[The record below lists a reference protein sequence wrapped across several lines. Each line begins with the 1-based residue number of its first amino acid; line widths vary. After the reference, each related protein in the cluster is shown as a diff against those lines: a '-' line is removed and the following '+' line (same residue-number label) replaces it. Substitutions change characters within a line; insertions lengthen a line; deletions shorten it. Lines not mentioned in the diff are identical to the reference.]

1 MDSDSS
7 LSALALAVSLAVY
20 ALASVAEAATASV
33 RRERIQALVSEGA
46 PGATSLEWLQ
56 STPKGLTAVA
66 LVKSAS
72 FAASLVSA
80 AVLTLTFLGTR
91 WALVS
96 AATFGALVSTGL
108 LHMLAEDIADRYGER
123 VALAMSAPMRAVAWT
138 LRPALALVDL
148 MPSLFPVRSEP
159 LRSSAPE
166 LVPTEIDLPLE
177 SPTEALDEREMRMI
191 RAVVQLDQTVAREIM
206 VPRVDIVA
214 AELGTPVADLADQM
228 ATGAHSRI
236 PIYDGDLDHIS
247 GIAYARDVLRQMV
260 GSPKPNNVL
269 VDSVIRP
276 AIFIPES
283 KTLEELLNDFQEMRI
298 HMAIVVDEYGGVSGL
313 VTIED
318 LLEEIVGEIQD
329 EFETREPDVETI
341 GEAEILLDARVSIDQ
356 LNELLDV
363 TVEGDGFDTVG
374 GFVYQKLGKIPSPGD
389 TLTHDGL
396 EIEVISTMGRRLKR
410 LRVLRSPHQADS
422 SESV

>member
-20 ALASVAEAATASV
+20 ALASVAGAATASV
-33 RRERIQALVSEGA
+33 RRDRIHALVSEGA
-46 PGATSLEWLQ
+46 PGAASLERLQ
-56 STPKGLTAVA
+56 STPRGLTAVA
-66 LVKSAS
+66 VVKITS
-72 FAASLVSA
+72 FAALLVST
-80 AVLTLTFLGTR
+80 AVLTLTFFEAR

-96 AATFGALVSTGL
+96 ATTFAALLATGL
-108 LHMLAEDIADRYGER
+108 LHMLAEDVADRYGER
-123 VALAMSAPMRAVAWT
+123 VALAMAGPMRAVAWT
-138 LRPALALVDL
+138 LRPVLALVDF
-148 MPSLFPVRSEP
+148 MPSLVPAGSEP
-159 LRSSAPE
+159 QRNGAPE

-177 SPTEALDEREMRMI
+177 SSTEALDEREVRMI
-191 RAVVQLDQTVAREIM
+191 RAVVRLDQTVAREIM
-206 VPRVDIVA
+206 VPRVDIAA
-214 AELGTPVADLADQM
+214 AEVGTSIADLADQM

-236 PIYDGDLDHIS
+236 PVYDGDLDHIT
-247 GIAYARDVLRQMV
+247 GIAYARDVLRRMV
-260 GSPKPNNVL
+260 GEPEPGNVPI
-269 VDSVIRP
+269 DSVVRP

-283 KTLEELLNDFQEMRI
+283 KTLEELLNDFQEMRV

-329 EFETREPDVETI
+329 EFETGEPDVEAI
-341 GEAEILLDARVSIDQ
+341 GEGAVLLDARVSIDQ

-374 GFVYQKLGKIPSPGD
+374 GFVYQRLGKIPSPGD

-396 EIEVISTMGRRLKR
+396 EIEVISTVGRRLKR
-410 LRVLRSPHQADS
+410 LRVVRSSPQADPS
-422 SESV
+422 GSA